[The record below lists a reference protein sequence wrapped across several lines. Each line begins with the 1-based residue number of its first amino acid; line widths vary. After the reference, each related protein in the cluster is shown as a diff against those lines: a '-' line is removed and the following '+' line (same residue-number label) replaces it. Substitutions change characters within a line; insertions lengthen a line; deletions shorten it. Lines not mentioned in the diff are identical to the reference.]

1 MPAHPTQPA
10 AQTKWLV
17 PAWVFSVAIH
27 CAIFAILCVK
37 MQPWSKGSADAQRGS
52 MGIVLH
58 KAVVDGA
65 SSDDNPYYVV
75 QTAAFVENLQP
86 PQLLA
91 VSTTISSEAET
102 ASTDQPPNA
111 PPQSTSKN
119 GGTKKAPTKQS
130 KASGGSTAA
139 ASSTRARLASR
150 GSNGYAQVS
159 VFGVQGH
166 GNKFIYVFDRS
177 ASMEG
182 PPLAAAKK
190 QLIDSLQSLSGL
202 NQFHIIFFNT
212 HTQSFD
218 ASGGGHRIAFASDR
232 NKKLAANFV
241 GGITADGGTDR
252 LVALREAINFA
263 PDVIFFLT
271 DAEDPMSPTELAE
284 LARANRKAQATICVI
299 EFGKKPEPTPNNFL
313 ARLAHETGG
322 QYGYVDTTKLR

>member
-1 MPAHPTQPA
+1 MPTHPTQPA
-10 AQTKWLV
+10 GQTKWLV
-17 PAWVFSVAIH
+17 PAWMFSVAIH
-27 CAIFAILCVK
+27 CAIFAVLCAK
-37 MQPWSKGSADAQRGS
+37 IQPWSNGSADSQRGS
-52 MGIVLH
+52 MAIVLH
-58 KAVVDGA
+58 KAVVDGT
-65 SSDDNPYYVV
+65 STDDNPYNVI

-91 VSTTISSEAET
+91 VSNTTSATPET
-102 ASTDQPPNA
+102 AAADQASNT
-111 PPQSTSKN
+111 PPQPTAKS
-119 GGTKKAPTKQS
+119 GGTKKAPTRQS
-130 KASGGSTAA
+130 KATGSSNAT
-139 ASSTRARLASR
+139 ASSTRARLASP

-218 ASGGGHRIAFASDR
+218 ASAGGHRVAFASDR
-232 NKKLAANFV
+232 NKKLATNFV

-299 EFGKKPEPTPNNFL
+299 EFGKKPEPTPNDFL
-313 ARLAHETGG
+313 ARLAHDTGG
-322 QYGYVDTTKLR
+322 QYGYVDTTKLK